1 MLDSISDSICLEKLR
16 CINKIAEVLRI
27 TVCCLHVFGN
37 FSISSV
43 ISLMF
48 LHHIRK
54 WIQFFRIICY
64 CFKRFYRREWLKT
77 KLRCISEE
85 IFTIF
90 WKWLIA
96 MPYFPI
102 MHISTVRIIGFIK
115 GTAWWR
121 ACRPVEGIRVVFAE
135 NFRNNALI
143 HKQII
148 SHFCRLCHP
157 GALLYKHF
165 HLIVS
170 APQGKGCMMTETFDI
185 INKFLTDICLKLRC
199 QFIDRA
205 CKHKVLPYHQPQFI
219 TEIKEPVLRIIA
231 AAPDTYCIKVRSLA
245 LKK

>member
-96 MPYFPI
+96 MPYFPV
-102 MHISTVRIIGFIK
+102 MGISTVLSSRFIK
-115 GTAWWR
+115 ASTWWR
-121 ACRPVEGIRVVFAE
+121 RRRPEKGLVVCLFQCLWQDIFE
-135 NFRNNALI
+135 LFN
-143 HKQII
+143 II
-148 SHFCRLCHP
+148 STLIL
-157 GALLYKHF
+157 ALGL
-165 HLIVS
+165 
-170 APQGKGCMMTETFDI
+170 
-185 INKFLTDICLKLRC
+185 
-199 QFIDRA
+199 
-205 CKHKVLPYHQPQFI
+205 
-219 TEIKEPVLRIIA
+219 IIA
-231 AAPDTYCIKVRSLA
+231 PVCPCRFDFIVAAP
-245 LKK
+245 